1 MLGTVSSTVSI
12 WCSFLP
18 KGLSWRWVDDETRDQ
33 MNRIHQIAALSLLFS
48 VQLQPS
54 NAQDC
59 ARRLAAG
66 DLQHCEE
73 MFTRKVESGSRTSDL
88 PGGWRLVKTPDPRGG
103 PEAVSVLHAADTAK
117 SDLSFA
123 GLTFR
128 CGQTGIETLLI
139 VLDALDRGSPH
150 DVIVK
155 SGSTE
160 TRFEA
165 KAIQGG
171 VVLLLPPNAT
181 ALASAS
187 WQREPELSVEIAGP
201 APIRGSVPI
210 GGLSSA
216 LTVLSQNCPA
226 H

>member
-1 MLGTVSSTVSI
+1 
-12 WCSFLP
+12 
-18 KGLSWRWVDDETRDQ
+18 
-33 MNRIHQIAALSLLFS
+33 MNRIHQIAVLSLLFS
-48 VQLQPS
+48 VQFQPL
-54 NAQDC
+54 NGQDC
-59 ARRLAAG
+59 AGRLAG
-66 DLQHCEE
+66 SDLQHCEE
-73 MFTRKVESGSRTSDL
+73 MFTRKVESGSRTSNL
-88 PGGWRLVKTPDPRGG
+88 PGGWRLVKTLDPRGG

-139 VLDALDRGSPH
+139 LLDAIDRGSPH

-165 KAIQGG
+165 KAVQAG
-171 VVLLLPPNAT
+171 VVLLLPPGAT
-181 ALASAS
+181 ALASGS
-187 WQREPELSVEIAGP
+187 WQREPELSIEIAGP
-201 APIRGSVPI
+201 PAIRGSVPI

-216 LTVLSQNCPA
+216 LSVLSQSCPA

>member
-1 MLGTVSSTVSI
+1 M
-12 WCSFLP
+12 
-18 KGLSWRWVDDETRDQ
+18 K
-33 MNRIHQIAALSLLFS
+33 RIHEIAVLSLLFS
-48 VQLQPS
+48 VQFQPS

-59 ARRLAAG
+59 AGRLAAS

-73 MFTRKVESGSRTSDL
+73 LFTRKVESGSRTSNL
-88 PGGWRLVKTPDPRGG
+88 PGGWRLVRTPDPRGG
-103 PEAVSVLHAADTAK
+103 PEAVSVLHTTDTAK
-117 SDLSFA
+117 SDPSFA

-139 VLDALDRGSPH
+139 VLEVLDRGSNH
-150 DVIVK
+150 DVVVK

-171 VVLLLPPNAT
+171 VVLLLPPRAT
-181 ALASAS
+181 ALANGS
-187 WQREPELSVEIAGP
+187 WQREPELSVQIAGP